1 MVKTILSV
9 GFFLCV
15 GLTYGQQTGKTLKTR
30 DGSKYPVPVLTA
42 EMTKYAVE
50 HGSYILTEVKKDGN
64 VIQYDGEIS
73 AEKAKK
79 VNPADMGIAI
89 TDRDQYYKI
98 TGTNQYLV
106 VKSTWALDG
115 EMKMQKR

>member
-1 MVKTILSV
+1 MIKKILPVLFSL
-9 GFFLCV
+9 FV
-15 GLTYGQQTGKTLKTR
+15 GLSFGQQTSKTLKTR
-30 DGSKYPVPVLTA
+30 DGSKYPAPALTT
-42 EMTKYAVE
+42 EMQKYAVT
-50 HGSYILTEVKKDGN
+50 HGSFITTEVNKDGSI
-64 VIQYDGEIS
+64 IQYDGEIS

-115 EMKMQKR
+115 EMKMQKQ